1 MTYFPSPSLTNPYY
15 PSLSSPMI
23 HMFSSRPS
31 NSPKPSVFERL
42 QEDTEKRLRTRLE
55 SFSIPRN
62 FSLRSTTPNLT
73 SLIRQ
78 RSTSRNSSRLE
89 TESELT
95 FKPTIN
101 ENSLKIFNNKYLN
114 KAKLA
119 SSKRRMYTDE
129 EYSGP
134 ADIEELEGRANRSY
148 LNGNFQSNEKVQ
160 RYEGNTERN
169 DRAFHSFPSDSA
181 PNPPSDP
188 AKGKRS
194 GAGLGQQQVYASE
207 FEKVPVTDRKYVP
220 MFTKP
225 FDISKIINKKSQNS
239 KSHAKLNP
247 NHPAVPNEPRPL
259 LRPISDSTMKTE
271 DTQVYQKIVQDR
283 VSKLKELK
291 KQSLK
296 YAHK

>member
-1 MTYFPSPSLTNPYY
+1 MTYFPSPSLTSPYY
-15 PSLSSPMI
+15 PSLSSPMT
-23 HMFSSRPS
+23 HMFTSRPS
-31 NSPKPSVFERL
+31 NSPKPNVFERL

-62 FSLRSTTPNLT
+62 FSLRSTTPNIT

-78 RSTSRNSSRLE
+78 RSTSRASSRLE

-114 KAKLA
+114 RAKLA
-119 SSKRRMYTDE
+119 SNKRRMYTDE

-134 ADIEELEGRANRSY
+134 ADIEELEARTHRSY
-148 LNGNFQSNEKVQ
+148 MNGNFQSNEKVQ

-169 DRAFHSFPSDSA
+169 DRVFHSFPSEPTPKPQLDL
-181 PNPPSDP
+181 PR
-188 AKGKRS
+188 GKKP
-194 GAGLGQQQVYASE
+194 GTGLGQQQVYTSE
-207 FEKVPVTDRKYVP
+207 YEKAPVTDRKYVP

-225 FDISKIINKKSQNS
+225 FDVSKIINKKPQNS
-239 KSHAKLNP
+239 KSHAKLTP
-247 NHPAVPNEPRPL
+247 NHPTVPQDPRPL
-259 LRPISDSTMKTE
+259 LRPISDSTLKTE

-291 KQSLK
+291 KQSMK